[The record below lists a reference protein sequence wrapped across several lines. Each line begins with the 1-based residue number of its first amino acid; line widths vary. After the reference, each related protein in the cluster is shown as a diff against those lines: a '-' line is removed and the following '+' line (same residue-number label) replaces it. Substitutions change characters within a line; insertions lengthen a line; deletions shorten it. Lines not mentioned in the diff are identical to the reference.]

1 MMSEWTAQDLVT
13 FGEPDEVTIA
23 TMRKDGTL
31 RKPVIV
37 WIVRV
42 GEELYVRSVNG
53 RDASWFRGV
62 QSRHE
67 GRIHAGSAEKDV
79 AFEEVD
85 GPHEAIDAEYWNKYR
100 RYPGIVPSI
109 VKPEAQAATIRLV
122 PRQDTQ

>member
-1 MMSEWTAQDLVT
+1 MATWTEQELKT
-13 FGEPDEVTIA
+13 FGDPDEVTVS
-23 TMRKDGTL
+23 TMRKDGTF

-42 GEELYVRSVNG
+42 GDDLYVRSVNG
-53 RDASWFRGV
+53 RDASWFRGM

-79 AFEEVD
+79 SFEEVD
-85 GPHEAIDAEYWNKYR
+85 GPQEAIDAAYWDKYR

-109 VKPEAQAATIRLV
+109 VKPKAQAATLRLV
-122 PRQDTQ
+122 PR

>member
-1 MMSEWTAQDLVT
+1 MSEWTAQDLAT
-13 FGEPDEVTIA
+13 FGDPEEVTIA
-23 TMRKDGTL
+23 TMRKDGAL

-42 GEELYVRSVNG
+42 GDDLYVRSVNG

-67 GRIHAGSAEKDV
+67 GRIHAGREEKDV
-79 AFEEVD
+79 AFVEVD
-85 GPHEAIDAEYWNKYR
+85 GPHDEIDAAYWDKYQ
-100 RYPGIVPSI
+100 RYPSIVPSI

-122 PRQDTQ
+122 PR

>member
-1 MMSEWTAQDLVT
+1 MATWTEQDVQAL
-13 FGEPDEVTIA
+13 GGPDEVTIE

-42 GEELYVRSVNG
+42 GDDLYVRSVNG

-67 GRIHAGSAEKDV
+67 GWIRAGSAEKDV

-85 GPHEAIDAEYWNKYR
+85 GPHEVIDAAYREKYR
-100 RYPGIVPSI
+100 RYPSIVPSI
-109 VKPEAQAATIRLV
+109 VKAEAQAATIRLV
-122 PRQDTQ
+122 PHS